1 MTAAVPTPP
10 AWTGDA
16 FDAALEAVLH
26 TARLR
31 LEPQCEGHADALF
44 ELLRDDRLY
53 AHIPQE
59 PPESL
64 QALRERLAWLSGRRA
79 PEGNALWLNWVVRG
93 AADGAHIG
101 RVQATVRSD
110 APAYL
115 AYEVFPAHWHQG
127 YATEACTRMIHWLID
142 ELQIE
147 HFMAEVDSLNDAS
160 LRLLDRLGFQ
170 RASFRAAADHFKG
183 RSSDEWTCRLT
194 AADFLRA
201 NPR

>member
-1 MTAAVPTPP
+1 VTAAVSTAPT
-10 AWTGDA
+10 WTGDA

-31 LEPQCEGHADALF
+31 LEPQREAHADALF
-44 ELLRDDRLY
+44 ELLGDARLY
-53 AHIPQE
+53 THIPQE
-59 PPESL
+59 PPASL

-79 PEGNALWLNWVVRG
+79 PEGDALWLNWVMRG
-93 AADGAHIG
+93 ATDGAYVG
-101 RVQATVRSD
+101 RVQATVRCN

-127 YATEACTRMIHWLID
+127 YATEACTRMIRWLID
-142 ELQIE
+142 ELRIE
-147 HFMAEVDSLNDAS
+147 HFMAEVDSLNEPS
-160 LRLLDRLGFQ
+160 LRLLDRLGFH

-194 AADFLRA
+194 AADFMRL